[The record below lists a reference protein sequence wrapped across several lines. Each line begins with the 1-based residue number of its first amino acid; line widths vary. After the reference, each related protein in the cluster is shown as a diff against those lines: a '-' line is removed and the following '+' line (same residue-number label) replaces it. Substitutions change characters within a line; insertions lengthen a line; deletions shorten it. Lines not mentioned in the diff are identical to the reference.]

1 MKKIIYSL
9 MAATFLFATSC
20 SEDEVLSNNQGNE
33 AEVTFTTNLDGILAS
48 RAIADGTT
56 VDQLTFNVYSN
67 GTLLS
72 ELTQT
77 VSVTNKT
84 AKVTANL
91 VKGQTYSFTFW
102 AQDKDATC
110 YKLESGVVK
119 VTYGGEANDETRDAF
134 FAVREN
140 LTVKGSINE
149 TITLK
154 RPFAQINVGTADTEA
169 AKTAGIEVGASSVTV
184 KSVATSLDL
193 LTGAVHKDN
202 TDATFTIA
210 KLPNEKL
217 QKVNGKEYDYL
228 AMNYVLVGA
237 EKELVDAEIS
247 LYAGIDATEPIN
259 KVNVTSLPVQRN
271 YRTNIVGN
279 ILTSQAVF
287 DVVVDEEFEDDYNP
301 ADHLAAVLKEGGE
314 FTLLED
320 LTIEESL
327 VVEEGAN
334 VTLNLNGHNIINTS
348 STGNFGED
356 EGIIAYGEL
365 TIEGNGTVQAN
376 SMAVW
381 ARGADNNAVINIKGG
396 TFKGLSQELAKDG
409 RGVIYASGNNTINIY
424 GGTFEA
430 MAADMTSYADITNG
444 VYAALNV
451 QDNSGIINVYGGT
464 FKKFNPE
471 KPGTEPVA
479 WNTAHPNGFVAEGY
493 KSVNVGT
500 ETEPVYEVGV
510 DINVEEGGTVTLEE
524 DGTIVDKVSVVSGT
538 LNGGGNTLTVSEKP
552 NTNYL
557 IHVTGASQINNL
569 NLVGDN
575 QKYVT
580 ASGEEKSTRALM
592 FEKIGNIS
600 VENVH
605 ISGVGYALNVNCSST
620 DPTHT
625 LTVKN
630 STLEGWTSYGTAVKE
645 ATFTNVH
652 FGIGTYFGENSM
664 FNGGIRPYSTA
675 VFENCTFDEGFYL
688 SFEELTGEEKI
699 TLKNCT
705 VNGTVLTEGNWE
717 TYLKAEGDST
727 GKIFFE

>member
-67 GTLLS
+67 GNLLS

-184 KSVATSLDL
+184 KSVATSLNL
-193 LTGAVHKDN
+193 LTGAAEDN

-381 ARGADNNAVINIKGG
+381 ARGADNHAVINIKGG

-430 MAADMTSYADITNG
+430 MAADMTSYADKTNG

-451 QDNSGIINVYGGT
+451 QDNSGNINVYGGT
-464 FKKFNPE
+464 FKKFNPA
-471 KPGTEPVA
+471 KPGTEPA
-479 WNTAHPNGFVAEGY
+479 DWNTAHPNGFVAEGY
-493 KSVNVGT
+493 KSVNIGT
-500 ETEPVYEVGV
+500 ETEPVYEVCV
-510 DINVEEGGTVTLEE
+510 DINVEEGGAVTLEE

-557 IHVTGASQINNL
+557 IHVTGDSKIIDL

-620 DPTHT
+620 NPTHT
-625 LTVKN
+625 LIVKN

-675 VFENCTFDEGFYL
+675 VFDNCTFDKGFYL

-705 VNGTVLTEGNWE
+705 VNGTVLTADNWK
-717 TYLKAEGDST
+717 TYLEAEGEST

>member
-9 MAATFLFATSC
+9 MAVTFLFATSC